1 MQHSQAREVSSMK
14 RLIFTFMLA
23 FAVGF
28 LSLIVLRAEE
38 PSQSAAPAASVKA
51 LLEQLKLDSI
61 AVRDPEET
69 GRYVAALYIQDS
81 QLLVISAP
89 YTVPAVLDRL
99 IASGSYRDAYLNLQA
114 VKEHSG
120 HFFVVDSLADGL
132 KKVPELD
139 QPFDS
144 TTIDGSVMVMF
155 DGKWDAQ
162 KLNRAAYD
170 SMFAKDDARY
180 ARMLTVLA
188 NELRRK
194 TTVE

>member
-1 MQHSQAREVSSMK
+1 MMRY
-14 RLIFTFMLA
+14 ILA
-23 FAVGF
+23 ALVALVFAAGLV
-28 LSLIVLRAEE
+28 ILRAEE
-38 PSQSAAPAASVKA
+38 ASQSAAPAASVKA
-51 LLEQLKLDSI
+51 LFEHLKMDSI
-61 AVRDPEET
+61 AARDPDEP
-69 GRYVAALYIQDS
+69 GRYIAALYIQDS

-89 YTVPAVLDRL
+89 YTVPAALDRL

-114 VKEHSG
+114 VKEHHG

-132 KKVPELD
+132 KKVPDVD

-144 TTIDGSVMVMF
+144 TTIDGSVMVMY

-162 KLNRAAYD
+162 KLNAAAYH

-188 NELRRK
+188 NELRKK
-194 TTVE
+194 TTIE

>member
-1 MQHSQAREVSSMK
+1 MK
-14 RLIFTFMLA
+14 RLILAFVVA
-23 FAVGF
+23 FAVAF
-28 LSLIVLRAEE
+28 ALVTLRAEE

-51 LLEQLKLDSI
+51 LFEQLKMDSV
-61 AVRDPEET
+61 AARDPEEP
-69 GRYVAALYIQDS
+69 GRYIAALYVQDS

-89 YTVPAVLDRL
+89 YSVPAALDRL

-114 VKEHSG
+114 VQEHRG

-132 KKVPELD
+132 KKVPEVD

-144 TTIDGSVMVMF
+144 TTIDGAIMVMF

-162 KLNRAAYD
+162 KLNEAAYN

-180 ARMLTVLA
+180 ARMLIILA
-188 NELRRK
+188 NELKKK
-194 TTVE
+194 TTAQ

>member
-1 MQHSQAREVSSMK
+1 MMRFIFA
-14 RLIFTFMLA
+14 LIVA
-23 FAVGF
+23 FLVAVG
-28 LSLIVLRAEE
+28 LVAVRAEE
-38 PSQSAAPAASVKA
+38 PSQSAAPAASVRA
-51 LLEQLKLDSI
+51 LLEQLKMDSI
-61 AVRDPEET
+61 AARDPEVP
-69 GRYVAALYIQDS
+69 GRYIAALYIQDS

-89 YTVPAVLDRL
+89 YTVPAALDRL

-132 KKVPELD
+132 KKVPDVD

-162 KLNRAAYD
+162 KLNQAGYD
-170 SMFAKDDARY
+170 SMFAKDDGRY
-180 ARMLTVLA
+180 ARMLTILA
-188 NELRRK
+188 NELRKK
-194 TTVE
+194 TTIE

>member
-1 MQHSQAREVSSMK
+1 MK
-14 RLIFTFMLA
+14 RVIFTYILA

-28 LSLIVLRAEE
+28 LTLVVLRADA
-38 PSQSAAPAASVKA
+38 PSQSAAPAATVMV
-51 LLEQLKLDSI
+51 LLEQLKMDSF
-61 AVRDPEET
+61 ATRDPEEP
-69 GRYVAALYIQDS
+69 GRYIAALYIQDS

-89 YTVPAVLDRL
+89 YSVPAALDRL
-99 IASGSYRDAYLNLQA
+99 IATGSYRDAYLNLQA
-114 VKEHSG
+114 VKEHRG

-132 KKVPELD
+132 KKVPDLD

-162 KLNRAAYD
+162 KLNQVAYD

-180 ARMLTVLA
+180 ARLLTLLA
-188 NELRRK
+188 NELRKK
-194 TTVE
+194 TTIE

>member
-1 MQHSQAREVSSMK
+1 MMRFIV
-14 RLIFTFMLA
+14 A
-23 FAVGF
+23 FIVAF
-28 LSLIVLRAEE
+28 LVAAGIVILRAEE

-51 LLEQLKLDSI
+51 LFEQLKMDSV
-61 AVRDPEET
+61 AARDPDEP

-89 YTVPAVLDRL
+89 YKVPAALDRL
-99 IASGSYRDAYLNLQA
+99 IASGSYRDVYLNLQA
-114 VKEHSG
+114 VSEHHG

-132 KKVPELD
+132 KKVPDVD

-144 TTIDGSVMVMF
+144 TTIDGSVMVMY

-162 KLNRAAYD
+162 KLNEAAYY

-188 NELRRK
+188 NELRKK
-194 TTVE
+194 TTIE

>member
-1 MQHSQAREVSSMK
+1 MR
-14 RLIFTFMLA
+14 RFIFTFVIA
-23 FAVGF
+23 FVVGF
-28 LSLIVLRAEE
+28 LSLIVISAQE

-51 LLEQLKLDSI
+51 LLGQLKMDAI
-61 AVRDPEET
+61 AARDPEEA
-69 GRYVAALYIQDS
+69 GRYVAALYFEDS

-89 YTVPAVLDRL
+89 YTVPAALDRL
-99 IASGSYRDAYLNLQA
+99 IASGNYRDAYMNLQA
-114 VKEHSG
+114 VREHNG

-132 KKVPELD
+132 KKVPGVD

-162 KLNRAAYD
+162 KLNEPGYN

-180 ARMLTVLA
+180 ARMLTILA
-188 NELRRK
+188 NELK
-194 TTVE
+194 KKITTP

>member
-1 MQHSQAREVSSMK
+1 MIRY
-14 RLIFTFMLA
+14 IFA
-23 FAVGF
+23 FVVACIVALG
-28 LSLIVLRAEE
+28 LVVLRAEE
-38 PSQSAAPAASVKA
+38 PSQSTAPAASVKT
-51 LLEQLKLDSI
+51 LLQQLKMDSV
-61 AVRDPEET
+61 AARDPEEP
-69 GRYVAALYIQDS
+69 GRYVAALYIEDS

-89 YTVPAVLDRL
+89 YKVPAVLDKL
-99 IASGSYRDAYLNLQA
+99 IASGNYKDAYLNLQA
-114 VKEHSG
+114 VADHKG

-132 KKVPELD
+132 KKVPDVD

-162 KLNRAAYD
+162 KLNQAAYE

-188 NELRRK
+188 NELRKR
-194 TTVE
+194 TTIE